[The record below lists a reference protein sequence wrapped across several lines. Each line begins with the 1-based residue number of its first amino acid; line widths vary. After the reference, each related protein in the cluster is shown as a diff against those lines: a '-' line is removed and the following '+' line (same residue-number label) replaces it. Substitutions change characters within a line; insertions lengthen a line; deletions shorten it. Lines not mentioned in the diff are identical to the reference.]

1 MIVTMIIKSRWYIIK
16 RVDIFNK
23 NDILELELYK
33 LYNRSDISDNT
44 IKRDKIK
51 LIIADIMTHELT
63 NKQYKCVYMYFV
75 ENIKQKEIAKRL
87 NVNQSTVSRN
97 IKRGLTRIKKYTKY
111 LKIR

>member
-1 MIVTMIIKSRWYIIK
+1 
-16 RVDIFNK
+16 
-23 NDILELELYK
+23 
-33 LYNRSDISDNT
+33 
-44 IKRDKIK
+44 
-51 LIIADIMTHELT
+51 
-63 NKQYKCVYMYFV
+63 MYFV

>member
-1 MIVTMIIKSRWYIIK
+1 MIYIK
-16 RVDIFNK
+16 RVDIFNE

-33 LYNRSDISDNT
+33 LYNTSNISDNT
-44 IKRDKIK
+44 IKRDKLK

-63 NKQYKCVYMYFV
+63 SKEYKCVYMYFV

-97 IKRGLTRIKKYTKY
+97 IKRGLTHIKKYTKY
-111 LKIR
+111 FKIR